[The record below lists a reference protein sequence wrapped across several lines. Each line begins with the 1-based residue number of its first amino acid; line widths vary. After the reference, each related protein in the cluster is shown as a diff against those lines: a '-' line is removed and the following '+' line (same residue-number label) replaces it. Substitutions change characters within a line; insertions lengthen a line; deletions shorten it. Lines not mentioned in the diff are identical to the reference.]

1 MKQTNDNSYFAT
13 APIGGLIA
21 KFAIP
26 TCLSL
31 IVVALYNIVDQIF
44 IGQGVGYLG
53 NGATSV
59 IFPFTCAAS
68 ALALLVGDGAASF
81 LSLKLGEN
89 HKKDAAKGV
98 GNAITVLVILGVTL
112 LVIGLVALRPL
123 SRVFGATDTLMPY
136 VLDYGYPIIIGLP
149 FLVILTG
156 LNSIIRAD
164 GSPKFAMLTMLAGAV
179 INCILDPLFIFVF
192 HWGVW
197 GAGVATAAGQIISFI
212 ISIRYLFHCKNI
224 KLEKHGFILRGEIVT
239 GVLKLGVSSFITQI
253 SIVIVVILS
262 NNLLAKYGASSKYG
276 AEIPLTAIG
285 IVMKINQILVALLV
299 GIAAGAQP
307 IVGYNYGAEKY
318 DRVKKTFKLSVL
330 MAAIVGTI
338 GFVLFECCPQVLVN
352 IFGSESELYMEFC
365 IKSFRIFLCFC
376 ILTSFQIVSGI
387 FLQAIGQPVKAA
399 IVSLSRQ
406 IIFFIP
412 AVLILPRFMGVEG
425 ILWAA
430 PVGDGLSF
438 LVSIFFIITEMR
450 KLKNVE
456 GKEKKHK

>member
-1 MKQTNDNSYFAT
+1 MEQTKDNSYFAT
-13 APIGGLIA
+13 APIGRLIA

-89 HKKDAAKGV
+89 NKKDAARGV
-98 GNAITVLVILGVTL
+98 GNAITVLVILGVL
-112 LVIGLVALRPL
+112 LLIVGLAALQPL

-164 GSPKFAMLTMLAGAV
+164 GSPKFAMLTMLTGAV

-197 GAGVATAAGQIISFI
+197 GAGVATAVGQVISFI
-212 ISIRYLFHCKNI
+212 ISIVYLFHCKNV
-224 KLEKHGFILRGEIVT
+224 KLDKHGFAPKGYHSQLIKNKDANTPEID
-239 GVLKLGVSSFITQI
+239 
-253 SIVIVVILS
+253 
-262 NNLLAKYGASSKYG
+262 
-276 AEIPLTAIG
+276 
-285 IVMKINQILVALLV
+285 NQITGDWLL
-299 GIAAGAQP
+299 
-307 IVGYNYGAEKY
+307 
-318 DRVKKTFKLSVL
+318 F
-330 MAAIVGTI
+330 
-338 GFVLFECCPQVLVN
+338 
-352 IFGSESELYMEFC
+352 
-365 IKSFRIFLCFC
+365 
-376 ILTSFQIVSGI
+376 
-387 FLQAIGQPVKAA
+387 
-399 IVSLSRQ
+399 
-406 IIFFIP
+406 
-412 AVLILPRFMGVEG
+412 
-425 ILWAA
+425 
-430 PVGDGLSF
+430 
-438 LVSIFFIITEMR
+438 
-450 KLKNVE
+450 
-456 GKEKKHK
+456 